1 MPKKKKSKLKGR
13 AVVSNKGAEELVAL
27 RSKHASEL
35 AKFETMVAKQ
45 LRTAGQSVQIAGIM
59 CPSSGSLTERQSAA
73 SSQIAL
79 PPHVQWQTMK
89 SLDKQRKVLMAKH
102 AKAVAEMETQY
113 S

>member
-1 MPKKKKSKLKGR
+1 MPKKKKSKLKEQ
-13 AVVSNKGAEELVAL
+13 VVSNKGTEELVAL

-35 AKFETMVAKQ
+35 AKFETMAAKQ
-45 LRTAGQSVQIAGIM
+45 LRTAGPSVQIAGIM
-59 CPSSGSLTERQSAA
+59 CLSSGSLTERQSAA

-79 PPHVQWQTMK
+79 PTHVQWQTMK

-102 AKAVAEMETQY
+102 AKAVAEMESQY